1 MLLLGLSD
9 QIMWLKTVCLIDLSC
24 MCSLLIP
31 LGIWYVSCSSQST
44 GKIEELLKEDQ
55 GVKARREQ
63 WQKQAAALS
72 KLTRQLS
79 LHDSQASIGAGL
91 DDSSRFLLH
100 SLFLSLLLICLQVSY
115 FIFKPDG
122 IDKMTVFMCKPFPI
136 IFKSANS
143 IHEIQLVLLC

>member
-1 MLLLGLSD
+1 MSF
-9 QIMWLKTVCLIDLSC
+9 
-24 MCSLLIP
+24 
-31 LGIWYVSCSSQST
+31 CSSQST
-44 GKIEELLKEDQ
+44 AKIEELLKEDQ
-55 GVKARREQ
+55 GVKAQRER

-122 IDKMTVFMCKPFPI
+122 IDKRTVFMCKPFPI
-136 IFKSANS
+136 ISKSANS